1 VGQTGGNR
9 PSDAPRAVP
18 SDGIVSG
25 FDLTDYF
32 AMAVVAFVLGIAT
45 VFLFKYPLAVNFATW
60 GTVVVALGTI
70 YHALVIRDDK
80 RPDAC

>member
-1 VGQTGGNR
+1 
-9 PSDAPRAVP
+9 
-18 SDGIVSG
+18 
-25 FDLTDYF
+25 
-32 AMAVVAFVLGIAT
+32 MAVVAFVLGIAT